1 MIFHYANA
9 IVGKEMVQRR
19 LQIQY
24 KVSPADIEKGIG
36 NHHYID
42 KNGLSFNDLYNMHIE
57 YIAAGET
64 DCTNFIDS
72 IFKGK

>member
-24 KVSPADIEKGIG
+24 KVSPANIEKGIG

-42 KNGLSFNDLYNMHIE
+42 KNGLSFNDLYNMHKE
-57 YIAAGET
+57 YIADGET
-64 DCTNFIDS
+64 DCSTFINR
-72 IFKGK
+72 ILHK